1 MYKLKNL
8 SDDPIKNLIKH
19 LENNKVLL
27 FLDNLE
33 NVLDNNIINFLE
45 LFSEAEHNSKIFLTS
60 RIPVGHG
67 EIPIKVGSFT
77 DKEAI
82 NYFQR
87 LCRYNQLS
95 RIQKELTEKDIL
107 DLVKKRVNNP
117 LYIKLAIEAVADG
130 KSIED
135 SFKPEKDLLNFSY
148 KNLFESLDNNSIK
161 VLENLYLLNKELNL
175 STICDLIK
183 NISPDEIQKSL
194 RKLIQKSFI
203 IFSLKQSQ
211 TEYYYIRK
219 EVLNYLQKNEIF
231 NDVKKK
237 DAIYNEYKKLI
248 TPDSTIKININDI
261 KNIPPE
267 WEHFLCRKK
276 SDISAISRL
285 KKISRIMGFKHIGS
299 EGKFRDFTQREEE
312 DVKSIFDDLKLTHGD
327 YSEVYRI
334 EGVYHTLKLNT
345 AEAIKSFQLAI
356 QLQKNY
362 QNTYYFF
369 SDALL
374 TLQEFDLL
382 LTHARETVKL
392 FPEFLDAA
400 RWLLMAKV
408 FNNQYDEESEK
419 MYATVDSMLYQKLKY
434 PMKYKRKLGMML
446 VRYHLDK
453 AEYFVVKQNYHDALK
468 SLQDGYDKYFDLE
481 NHNLVDIFTLNKLGK
496 SLHTINSVRNN
507 FRGEKEEGECKLLT
521 SAFHNAKEKV
531 QLRSEY
537 NLKTVRVGDT
547 IVGTLKRDDLK
558 KGFLVDLN
566 GKIILKGRKR
576 DDSFF
581 IPNQI
586 VPKNLRPGDRIKFKL
601 DRFLNKNNNFM
612 YTAKEIEKI

>member
-1 MYKLKNL
+1 MSEKLTIDRKNSLICRQIEIDLRNWIGEEILNSKKFQDCVDESTYKKCLDYCIKRKKRLNERVIGEQIGDKELLEYIDFSTAIQILNNNKIILQESSREVFENIKNELVNLKDIRNDAQHGRILLDKEYEKVENFCDRINEYSSIFVGTSNEWHNLENGVSSDVEDFEDIIDEREHIHNLPRPEYSDTGFIERKELNNQLKNKIKNNNVISFIGDAGSGKTAFALKKCYDYLSNKDDNDFETFIYHSFKTEKFSRGEIIDLQNDINTTDKFFEMYKLKNL

-161 VLENLYLLNKELNL
+161 VLENLYLLNKELKL

-211 TEYYYIRK
+211 T
-219 EVLNYLQKNEIF
+219 
-231 NDVKKK
+231 
-237 DAIYNEYKKLI
+237 
-248 TPDSTIKININDI
+248 
-261 KNIPPE
+261 
-267 WEHFLCRKK
+267 
-276 SDISAISRL
+276 
-285 KKISRIMGFKHIGS
+285 
-299 EGKFRDFTQREEE
+299 
-312 DVKSIFDDLKLTHGD
+312 
-327 YSEVYRI
+327 
-334 EGVYHTLKLNT
+334 
-345 AEAIKSFQLAI
+345 
-356 QLQKNY
+356 
-362 QNTYYFF
+362 
-369 SDALL
+369 
-374 TLQEFDLL
+374 
-382 LTHARETVKL
+382 
-392 FPEFLDAA
+392 
-400 RWLLMAKV
+400 
-408 FNNQYDEESEK
+408 
-419 MYATVDSMLYQKLKY
+419 
-434 PMKYKRKLGMML
+434 
-446 VRYHLDK
+446 
-453 AEYFVVKQNYHDALK
+453 
-468 SLQDGYDKYFDLE
+468 
-481 NHNLVDIFTLNKLGK
+481 
-496 SLHTINSVRNN
+496 
-507 FRGEKEEGECKLLT
+507 
-521 SAFHNAKEKV
+521 
-531 QLRSEY
+531 
-537 NLKTVRVGDT
+537 
-547 IVGTLKRDDLK
+547 
-558 KGFLVDLN
+558 
-566 GKIILKGRKR
+566 
-576 DDSFF
+576 
-581 IPNQI
+581 
-586 VPKNLRPGDRIKFKL
+586 
-601 DRFLNKNNNFM
+601 
-612 YTAKEIEKI
+612 